1 MKAMVTGATGFLG
14 GHLVRS
20 LAQEGFEITALVR
33 PTSKVSSELQERASL
48 VEGDLSN
55 GESLEAALTGA
66 DIAFHCAA
74 LTTNRTTWQT
84 QHKINIRGTERVLE
98 TALKA
103 GVKRVVHIS
112 SVLVYGLDPL
122 NGGGAFTETSPYVEN
137 PEKWGYYVR
146 SKSAADELALAFS
159 QEKGLP
165 VTVMRLGIL
174 YGPGGSL
181 PGQQPL
187 GRLGPVRLLVGNGR
201 NVLPFTY
208 VENAIDCILL
218 AATSDLAAGQ
228 AYNVVDEPQVSGR
241 DALAVRARLTG
252 ERPKLVWVPASLLLV
267 AGAVVELPSNV
278 TGADTPPPLTRH
290 LVHAA
295 CRNVRYDSSKARQQ
309 LGWQQRF
316 SLEEGLRRTLG
327 LDGP

>member
-1 MKAMVTGATGFLG
+1 MRAMVTGATGFLG

-20 LAQEGFEITALVR
+20 LVQEGFEIAALVR
-33 PTSKVSSELQERASL
+33 PTSKLSSELREHATL
-48 VEGDLSN
+48 VEGDLSS
-55 GESLEAALTGA
+55 GESLEEALAGA
-66 DIAFHCAA
+66 DIVFHCAA
-74 LTTNRTTWQT
+74 LTTNRTSWQAQYKT
-84 QHKINIRGTERVLE
+84 NIRGTERVLQ
-98 TALKA
+98 TALRA
-103 GVKRVVHIS
+103 GVKRVIHIS
-112 SVLVYGLDPL
+112 SVLVYGLEPL
-122 NGGGAFTETSPYVEN
+122 DGDAAFTETSPYVEN

-159 QEKGLP
+159 QENGLP

-174 YGPGGSL
+174 YGPGGGL

-187 GRLGPVRLLVGNGR
+187 GRLGPVRLVVGNGR

-208 VENAIDCILL
+208 VENAVDCVLL
-218 AATSDLAAGQ
+218 AATSDVAAGQ
-228 AYNVVDEPQVSGR
+228 VYNVVDEPQISGR
-241 DALAVRARLTG
+241 DALAERARLTG
-252 ERPKLVWVPASLLLV
+252 DRPMIVRVPASLLLF
-267 AGAVVELPSNV
+267 AGVLVELPSNL

-295 CRNVRYDSSKARQQ
+295 CRDILYDSGKARQQ